1 MLHGYREQMVLAT
14 WEHGVGPCPTGDLG
28 GLFQPSWFYDNDSRS
43 LNIPSEPIQQPQSP
57 STATTSPS
65 PHGQGHQ
72 EVPGALGEAAG
83 ERYGLDQPEEQPG
96 TTGIRGKGPGLSKA

>member
-43 LNIPSEPIQQPQSP
+43 LNIPTEPIPLPQSH
-57 STATTSPS
+57 SIDTTSPS
-65 PHGQGHQ
+65 PHGQGHR
-72 EVPGALGEAAG
+72 EVQGALGEAAG
-83 ERYGLDQPEEQPG
+83 ERCGLDQPEAQPG
-96 TTGIRGKGPGLSKA
+96 TTGIGGKGTGLSKA